1 MSVRKKVECSQC
13 GASIVRVTWS
23 YKRGE
28 PIKRFFCGHACKGEW
43 QKAQREALGYD
54 RDWLED
60 QYHVQGKSANA
71 IAREVGRDPKRV
83 WEWMKD
89 YGIETRPR
97 GTDYGQNFKPGQES
111 AFKGKKHTKENRE
124 RIRQARLEDGRV
136 PYLKDGK
143 HWLHHPGA
151 QSPAW
156 KGGVTPERQSFYA
169 TEEWKE
175 TVKHVWARDNAT
187 CQRCGKDHNVN
198 RNEGAFHIHHIVSFM
213 VRDLRSDP
221 SNLVL
226 LCKECHRFVHSRE
239 NTEREYI
246 REIHNE
252 V

>member
-83 WEWMKD
+83 WEWIRD
-89 YGIETRPR
+89 YGMETRPR
-97 GTDYGQNFKPGQES
+97 GTDYGQCFERGHAPWT
-111 AFKGKKHTKENRE
+111 KGKKMPEYVKEK
-124 RIRQARLEDGRV
+124 IRQASIADGRV

-143 HWLHHPGA
+143 HWLHHEGA
-151 QSPAW
+151 KPATW
-156 KGGVTPERQSFYA
+156 KGGISPDRQAFYA
-169 TEEWKE
+169 TKEWKDA
-175 TVKHVWARDNAT
+175 VKAVWSRDSAI
-187 CQRCGKDHNVN
+187 CQLCGKSHNDN
-198 RNEGAFHIHHIVSFM
+198 RSEGAFHVHHIVSFANK
-213 VRDLRSDP
+213 DLRADP
-221 SNLVL
+221 NNLVL
-226 LCKECHRFVHSRE
+226 LCRPCHLFVHSKK
-239 NTEREYI
+239 NTDRKFLGDKDGY
-246 REIHNE
+246 
-252 V
+252 